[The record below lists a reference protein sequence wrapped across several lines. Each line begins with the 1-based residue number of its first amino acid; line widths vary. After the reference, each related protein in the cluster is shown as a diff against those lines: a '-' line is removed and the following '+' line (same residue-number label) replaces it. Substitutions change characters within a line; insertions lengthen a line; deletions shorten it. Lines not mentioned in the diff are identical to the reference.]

1 MAFPPYTPDYV
12 TDDISPVAITL
23 TSEAEIQRVLGYK
36 GFKLH
41 LDDLDPLDDNYLDG
55 TDSEAD
61 DVNYIEEVIQQ
72 ASSEVLGYLVPR
84 FDAERCSTN
93 PIVRKI
99 ATYWAAHYISRR
111 RGNEPLYETEVAEG
125 IEKLERYREG
135 SLYLNVPSSGP
146 RAIVQS
152 YVIDSRYTL
161 NPTRVIRIASTSTV
175 TKQKLAW
182 EYPFF
187 WL

>member
-12 TDDISPVAITL
+12 TDDLVPVAITL

-36 GFKLH
+36 GVKLH
-41 LDDLDPLDDNYLDG
+41 LDDLDDLDENYLDG
-55 TDSEAD
+55 TDTDATDE
-61 DVNYIEEVIQQ
+61 NYIEEAIQQ

-84 FDAERCSTN
+84 FDAELLSVN
-93 PIVRKI
+93 PIIRRI
-99 ATYWAAHYISRR
+99 ATYWAAHNISRR

-135 SLYLNVPSSGP
+135 SLYLNVPSRGP
-146 RAIVQS
+146 RAITQS
-152 YVIDSRYTL
+152 YVTDMRFYH
-161 NPTRVIRIASTSTV
+161 NPTRVIRLASTSIV
-175 TKQKLAW
+175 PSQKLAW
-182 EYPFF
+182 NFPFF